1 MQGGFLKGVVLGSAT
16 AMVVLMA
23 ATAFAGTGVGAVFN
37 LGKTNSVNATS
48 TLTGSKN
55 GRMLQVTNT
64 STGGSASGIGI
75 TVSPGTPPLKVNSS
89 AKVGNLN
96 ADQLDGIDSTGF
108 LSVGAKAAD
117 SDQLDGIDSTG
128 FLGVGDKAADSDM
141 LDGLDST
148 GFLRNLVPLSLTG
161 ADNTGV
167 IRGTNT
173 GGGNGV
179 QGVTSSSGASGVYG
193 ENDAGGF
200 GVAGRG
206 GDATHAAAF
215 VENTGNGI
223 ALELRS
229 SGGAA
234 PLKVN
239 SNAKVVNLNADLL
252 DGMSSADYG
261 HLITNRLV
269 NPSPGAVLL
278 SIPTMGELKV
288 ASCTDNTS
296 GSVGFTTVATGNAD
310 FMVNENGSQFDTIG
324 TLYTSPST
332 LVGFVI
338 MNIARDTGASTDFV
352 TVWVSW
358 DAHSCRFQAQAI
370 EHLAA

>member
-1 MQGGFLKGVVLGSAT
+1 MQGGFLKGVVVGSAT

-48 TLTGSKN
+48 TLTGSKD

-75 TVSPGTPPLKVNSS
+75 TVSPGRPPLKVNSS

-96 ADQLDGIDSTGF
+96 ADHLDGIDSTGF
-108 LSVGAKAAD
+108 LGVGAKAAD

-128 FLGVGDKAADSDM
+128 FL
-141 LDGLDST
+141 
-148 GFLRNLVPLSLTG
+148 RNSVPLSLTG
-161 ADNTGV
+161 ADDTGV
-167 IRGTNT
+167 IQGTNT

-193 ENDAGGF
+193 ENDSGGF
-200 GVAGRG
+200 GVAARG
-206 GDATHAAAF
+206 GDAFHAAGL
-215 VENTGNGI
+215 VENTGNGP
-223 ALELRS
+223 ALQLIS

-234 PLKVN
+234 PMTVN
-239 SNAKVVNLNADLL
+239 SNTKVLDLNADML
-252 DGMSSADYG
+252 DGRSSAEYA

-269 NPSPGAVLL
+269 SPSAGAVLL
-278 SIPTMGELKV
+278 NVPTMGQLKV
-288 ASCTDNTS
+288 ASCTNNTS
-296 GSVGFTTVATGNAD
+296 GGVVFDTGLTGNAD
-310 FMVNENGSQFDTIG
+310 FMVNENGSQVDSIG
-324 TLYTSPST
+324 TTYTSPAA
-332 LVGFVI
+332 VMGFLT

-352 TVWVSW
+352 TVFVSW

-370 EHLAA
+370 EHSAA